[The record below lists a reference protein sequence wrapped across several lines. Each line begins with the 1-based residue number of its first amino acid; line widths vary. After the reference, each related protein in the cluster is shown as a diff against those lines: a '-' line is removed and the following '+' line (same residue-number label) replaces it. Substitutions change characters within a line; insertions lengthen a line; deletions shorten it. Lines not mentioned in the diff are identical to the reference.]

1 MCVLVAG
8 ERVFRPKLTPVH
20 VFRYLADAVKDGLYI
35 ALVVQ
40 TGAAPNGMA
49 DRWALATVDLASG
62 KSATLALEPRD
73 IADTWSVSGLGL

>member
-1 MCVLVAG
+1 MLGAGCWLLGAGCTLLVAANT
-8 ERVFRPKLTPVH
+8 RSC
-20 VFRYLADAVKDGLYI
+20 FRYLADAVKDGLYV

-62 KSATLALEPRD
+62 KSATLAWIP
-73 IADTWSVSGLGL
+73 